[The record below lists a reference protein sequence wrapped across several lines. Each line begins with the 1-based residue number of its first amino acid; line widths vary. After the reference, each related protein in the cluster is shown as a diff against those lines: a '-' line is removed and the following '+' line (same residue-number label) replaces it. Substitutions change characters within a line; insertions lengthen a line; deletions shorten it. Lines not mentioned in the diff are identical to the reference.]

1 MADDG
6 ADAGVVDRLRQDA
19 HALLD
24 AGRTVVREY
33 GGAGDAFRRLVLSD
47 IALARVALIRGLVF
61 LLLAML
67 MIGTAYA
74 FLTILVTYGLTQVGV
89 PVWAALLVPIA
100 VSAAVARYAWH
111 VARKALAFADLDATR
126 RQLSIWFPPTQ
137 PVSTESPTGQIN
149 PGPPDPEGKTS
160 ETAPEAP

>member
-1 MADDG
+1 MTVEA
-6 ADAGVVDRLRQDA
+6 VDRLKRDA
-19 HALLD
+19 QGLLD

-61 LLLAML
+61 LLLSML

-74 FLTILVTYGLTQVGV
+74 FTTILAVYALQAFGV
-89 PVWAALLVPIA
+89 PVWAALLVPIV
-100 VSAAVARYAWH
+100 VSAGVAWWAWH
-111 VARKALAFADLDATR
+111 TARKALAFADLDATR
-126 RQLSIWFPPTQ
+126 RQLAAWFPPTQ
-137 PVSTESPTGQIN
+137 PVSTESPTGQVN

-160 ETAPEAP
+160 ETAPEKP